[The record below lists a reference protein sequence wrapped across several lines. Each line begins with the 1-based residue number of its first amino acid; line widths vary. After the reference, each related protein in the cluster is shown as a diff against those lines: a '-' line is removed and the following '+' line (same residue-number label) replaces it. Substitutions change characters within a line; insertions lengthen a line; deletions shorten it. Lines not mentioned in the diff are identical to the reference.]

1 MEIKWYGHASF
12 LLITAQGIKIITD
25 PYEPGAY
32 DGDIA
37 YGPIPDEADIVTV
50 SHDHHPD
57 HNYVEGVAGNPIVIK
72 ETGRHEAKGIV
83 IEGVATYH
91 DDSKGAERG
100 DNTVFTVIADGMR
113 VCHLGDLG
121 HLLNDKELQQ
131 IGQVDCLL
139 IPVGGFF
146 TIGPQEARQVVDQ
159 LQPKVTIP
167 MHFKTDKCG
176 FPIASVDQFVEGA
189 QQVQRLDTSTFTFT
203 KEELETGRG
212 IVVLQPAL

>member
-1 MEIKWYGHASF
+1 MDIKWYGHASF
-12 LLITAQGIKIITD
+12 FLTTAQGVKIITD

-32 DGDIA
+32 DGGIA
-37 YGPIPDEADIVTV
+37 YGPITDEADIVSV
-50 SHDHHPD
+50 SHDHAD
-57 HNYVEGVAGNPIVIK
+57 HNYVKGLAGNPTVI
-72 ETGRHEAKGIV
+72 TGEGKHEVKGIV
-83 IEGVATYH
+83 FEGVSTYH
-91 DDSKGAERG
+91 DDSQGTERG
-100 DNTVFTVIADGMR
+100 GNTIFTIIADGMR

-159 LQPKVTIP
+159 LQPQVTIP

-189 QQVQRLDTSTFTFT
+189 QQVQRLDTSTFTFS
-203 KEELETGRG
+203 KEELETGGG

>member
-1 MEIKWYGHASF
+1 MDIKWYGHSSF
-12 LLITAQGIKIITD
+12 LLTTAQGVKIITD

-32 DGDIA
+32 DGGIA
-37 YGPIPDEADIVTV
+37 YGPIPDKADIVTV
-50 SHDHHPD
+50 SHDHPD
-57 HNYVEGVAGNPIVIK
+57 HNYVKGLAGKPTVITG
-72 ETGRHEAKGIV
+72 EGRHEAKGIV

-100 DNTVFTVIADGMR
+100 GNTIFTIIADGMR
-113 VCHLGDLG
+113 VCHAGDLG
-121 HLLNDKELQQ
+121 HILGDTEQQQ

-146 TIGPQEARQVVDQ
+146 TIDPKKATTVADQ
-159 LQPKVTIP
+159 LCPKLIIP

-176 FPIASVDQFVEGA
+176 FPIESVDPFLQGKKEVR
-189 QQVQRLDTSTFTFT
+189 RLKGSTFSFT
-203 KEELETGRG
+203 KEELEAGLG

>member
-1 MEIKWYGHASF
+1 MDIKWYGHSSF
-12 LLITAQGIKIITD
+12 LLTTAQGIKIITD

-32 DGDIA
+32 DGGIA
-37 YGPIPDEADIVTV
+37 YGPIPDKADIVTV
-50 SHDHHPD
+50 SHDHPD
-57 HNYVEGVAGNPIVIK
+57 HNYVKGLAGSPAVITG
-72 ETGRHEAKGIV
+72 EGRHEAKGIV
-83 IEGVATYH
+83 IEGVSTYH

-100 DNTVFTVIADGMR
+100 GNTIFTIITDGMR

-121 HLLNDKELQQ
+121 HLLGDKEIQQ

-146 TIGPQEARQVVDQ
+146 TIGPEEARQVVDQ
-159 LQPKVTIP
+159 LQPQVTIP

-189 QQVQRLDTSTFTFT
+189 QQVQRLDTSTFSFT
-203 KEELETGRG
+203 KEELGAGGG